1 MRIYITLPFTGTT
14 RDKSGDLSA
23 NLMHDYE
30 LNFKTTSRYKFKR
43 ELRIGTH
50 EKDSGLNDSRA
61 YHRWIYTSIDP
72 ETFHIYQ
79 EGD

>member
-1 MRIYITLPFTGTT
+1 MKIYITLPFTGTT
-14 RDKSGDLSA
+14 KSGDFRVA
-23 NLMHDYE
+23 NLTHDYE
-30 LNFKTTSRYKFKR
+30 INFKTTSRYRFKK
-43 ELRIGTH
+43 ELRMGTY

-61 YHRWIYTSIDP
+61 YHHWIYTPINP